1 MRRGAES
8 QSHRCKE
15 VHRGRGA
22 AEQRRL
28 EADDEVEDPP
38 ERSREEE
45 AGEYGGCDEA
55 ARLEAAAT
63 RQVELL
69 HVHGSGARGVVCRVR
84 AVLER
89 SGDVAS
95 MTWAEG
101 DGRPALQRAERRHAR
116 AQARYEH
123 ARLAEHPCGR
133 LGGAGGTGETCCGS
147 TCGRARAP
155 NIFTNYCE
163 LYIHKLLPELYIH
176 IVVCEYIREIL
187 SYAHGDCLY
196 C

>member
-147 TCGRARAP
+147 TCGRPRVTFCNFVGSTLNMHSVSFVRATRRERLHIIKKKLAP
-155 NIFTNYCE
+155 PIFS
-163 LYIHKLLPELYIH
+163 
-176 IVVCEYIREIL
+176 R
-187 SYAHGDCLY
+187 
-196 C
+196 

>member
-116 AQARYEH
+116 A
-123 ARLAEHPCGR
+123 
-133 LGGAGGTGETCCGS
+133 
-147 TCGRARAP
+147 
-155 NIFTNYCE
+155 
-163 LYIHKLLPELYIH
+163 
-176 IVVCEYIREIL
+176 
-187 SYAHGDCLY
+187 
-196 C
+196 

>member
-133 LGGAGGTGETCCGS
+133 LGGAGGSRRDLLRMNLRTPHKTTFCNFVGS
-147 TCGRARAP
+147 TLNMHSVSFVRATRRERLHIIKKKLAP
-155 NIFTNYCE
+155 PIFS
-163 LYIHKLLPELYIH
+163 I
-176 IVVCEYIREIL
+176 
-187 SYAHGDCLY
+187 
-196 C
+196 